1 MELTHAEI
9 KQLKDKKFRQSQ
21 ALFLLEGEKFCADAV
36 RAGIEIKKTITTNK
50 NLKGFPK
57 TCVVSEKDFKS
68 LSATVTPQSVIC
80 VCKIKQPPPVL
91 VGDSLVLDRVQD
103 PGNVGTLIRS
113 ALAFNF
119 KNIICLDSADP
130 YSDKVIR
137 SSAGAILKMNIYKTT
152 PTEFINNKANYA
164 EEILVADMFGKN
176 LSDLCRKKT
185 RVAVVVGNEGGGVS
199 NELKQL
205 ATSVVS
211 IPMSGEVESLNA
223 GVAGSI
229 IMQRIFEK
237 RGK

>member
-1 MELTHAEI
+1 MEITRAEI
-9 KQLKDKKFRQSQ
+9 KQLKDKKFRQNN

-50 NLKGFPK
+50 NLKGFPNIV
-57 TCVVSEKDFKS
+57 VVSEKDFKS
-68 LSATVTPQSVIC
+68 LSDTVTPQSIIC
-80 VCKIKQPPPVL
+80 VCKQKEPPPKL
-91 VGDSLVLDRVQD
+91 KGDSLVLDRVQD

-119 KNIICLDSADP
+119 KNVICLDSADP
-130 YSDKVIR
+130 YSDKVVR

-152 PTEFINNKANYA
+152 LTEFIKNTVNYA
-164 EEILVADMFGKN
+164 DEIMVADMQGKR
-176 LSDLCRKKT
+176 LSELSLKKS

-199 NELKQL
+199 NELKQH
-205 ATSVVS
+205 ATNVVS

-237 RGK
+237 RG

>member
-1 MELTHAEI
+1 MEITRAEI
-9 KQLKDKKFRQSQ
+9 KQLKDKKYRQHN

-36 RAGIEIKKTITTNK
+36 KAGIEIKKTITTNK

-57 TCVVSEKDFKS
+57 IVVVSEKDFKS
-68 LSATVTPQSVIC
+68 LSATVTPQSIIC
-80 VCKIKQPPPVL
+80 VCKQKEPPPKII
-91 VGDSLVLDRVQD
+91 GDSLVLDRVQD

-119 KNIICLDSADP
+119 KNVICLDSAYP

-152 PTEFINNKANYA
+152 LAEFVKNSKHYA
-164 EEILVADMFGKN
+164 DELLVTDMVGENIAKFSLQKN
-176 LSDLCRKKT
+176 
-185 RVAVVVGNEGGGVS
+185 RVAVIVGNEGAGVS
-199 NELKQL
+199 KELKTQ
-205 ATSVVS
+205 AKIKIS

-229 IMQRIFEK
+229 IMQKIFEK
-237 RGK
+237 RG